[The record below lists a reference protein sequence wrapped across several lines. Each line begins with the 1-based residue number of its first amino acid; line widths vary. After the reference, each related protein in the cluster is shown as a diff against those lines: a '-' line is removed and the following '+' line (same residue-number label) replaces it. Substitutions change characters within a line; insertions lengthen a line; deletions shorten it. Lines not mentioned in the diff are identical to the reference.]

1 MFYDRING
9 SLHEERKVNTIMIE
23 SREVVPSQNVSSE
36 AIENQSAKSGSAKNG
51 NLLSRPGLRQ
61 LVKFCIVGGVSTVID
76 KGLYWLLLL
85 VASRYAPHTPW
96 WLWQSISFC
105 VAVSNGFIGNRLWTF
120 KSEHATKSSKSE
132 ARTQYFKFIV
142 TNIIGL
148 GLNLVFSKFFL
159 IALTGDMKHTKI
171 DDPRIF
177 VLASLCAVPI
187 VVIWNFSAAK
197 FWTFRA
203 PKAERGKMT
212 EGR

>member
-1 MFYDRING
+1 MN
-9 SLHEERKVNTIMIE
+9 MIE
-23 SREVVPSQNVSSE
+23 SRESLSGEAVEKPNGVPQNV
-36 AIENQSAKSGSAKNG
+36 QSGG
-51 NLLSRPGLRQ
+51 FLSRPGVRQ

-85 VASRYAPHTPW
+85 LASRYAPHTPW
-96 WLWQSISFC
+96 WLWQSVSFC

-120 KSEHATKSSKSE
+120 KVEHAPKISRAET
-132 ARTQYFKFIV
+132 RTQYFKFIV

-148 GLNLVFSKFFL
+148 ILNLVFSKFFL
-159 IALTGDMKHTKI
+159 IALTGNMKHTNI
-171 DDPRIF
+171 DDPRVF

-203 PKAERGKMT
+203 PKNEKPT
-212 EGR
+212 P